1 MITDEERERLQ
12 FAARAWFD
20 EKERI
25 RFTARA
31 WFEAGWQSLGRRV
44 LRLLVLAALVYV
56 AWRSHSI
63 VTTLIGAGIFA
74 SAAGA
79 LAHPLQ
85 RLRLPLK
92 VQRLPL
98 FQKFAHVHLSPHGR
112 RALCSAVAL
121 LVLLGMLVGIVMAFL
136 KPFQDQVNDL
146 KVNWPKYQPQLVQK
160 FDDFKAWY
168 QKQPDWVRNIAP
180 EQVKNLLDDK
190 TLDSAAPAPASRPV
204 EMSPGVTDA
213 LTGAFQNIGKG
224 IGSLVELIL
233 LPILAFYFLVDG
245 RALRNEFVRFL
256 PHRRQ
261 HRAALAILKE
271 SGEIMRSYLL
281 AQLLLALIAG
291 VVIGCLLGIF
301 GIKYALILALVA
313 GVTRAVPVIG
323 PLLGGIPVGVLV
335 FVQCAEKGQ
344 YGIVAF
350 ILIIFTLMHLAE
362 SKIITPM
369 ILGHRLHLHP
379 VVIILALLLGGEF
392 FGLLGM
398 FLAAPVM
405 ALLRTVLLHLYV
417 YPRRA
422 KAVEASRLQRAF
434 KPKPL
439 TSKD

>member
-44 LRLLVLAALVYV
+44 LRLLALAALVYV
-56 AWRSHSI
+56 VWRSHGI
-63 VTTLIGAGIFA
+63 VSTLIGAGIFA

-79 LAHPLQ
+79 LAGPLQ
-85 RLRLPLK
+85 RLPFLRK
-92 VQRLPL
+92 MSV
-98 FQKFAHVHLSPHGR
+98 HGR
-112 RALCSAVAL
+112 RALCSAIAL
-121 LVLLGMLVGIVMAFL
+121 LLLIGMLVGIIAAFL
-136 KPFQDQVNDL
+136 KPFQDQVADL
-146 KVNWPKYQPQLVQK
+146 RVNWPKYQPQIVQK

-168 QKQPDWVRNIAP
+168 QKSPDWVRNIAP
-180 EQVKNLLDDK
+180 EQVKNLLDDS
-190 TLDSAAPAPASRPV
+190 DAPATPPAGATRPV
-204 EMSPGVTDA
+204 EVPSGVADA

-224 IGSLVELIL
+224 INSLVELIL

-245 RALRNEFVRFL
+245 RTLRNEFVRFL
-256 PHRRQ
+256 PTRRHQ
-261 HRAALAILKE
+261 RATLAILKE
-271 SGEIMRSYLL
+271 SGEIMRAYLFAQFLL
-281 AQLLLALIAG
+281 ASIAG
-291 VVIGCLLGIF
+291 LVIGSLLGAF
-301 GIKYALILALVA
+301 HIKYALILALVA

-350 ILIIFTLMHLAE
+350 ILIVFTLMHLAE
-362 SKIITPM
+362 SKIVTPM

-398 FLAAPVM
+398 FLAAPVT
-405 ALLRTVLLHLYV
+405 ALLRTILMHLYV
-417 YPRRA
+417 HPRRA
-422 KAVEASRLQRAF
+422 RVSGTSRLRRALSPEPTS
-434 KPKPL
+434 PK
-439 TSKD
+439 D